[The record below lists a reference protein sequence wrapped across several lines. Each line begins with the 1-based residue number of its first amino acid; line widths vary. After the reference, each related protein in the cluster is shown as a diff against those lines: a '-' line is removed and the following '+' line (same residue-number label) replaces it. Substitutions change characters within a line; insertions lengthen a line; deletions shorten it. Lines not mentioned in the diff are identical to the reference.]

1 MSHIF
6 ISYSRKD
13 LDLAQKIVDA
23 LATNDLDTWIDWK
36 SIPKGEDWEQ
46 AIDCT
51 DFIQTSTV
59 GLSGNL
65 LSPMQEKL
73 TCSS

>member
-6 ISYSRKD
+6 ISCSRKD
-13 LDLAQKIVDA
+13 LTFAQKIVDV
-23 LATNDLDTWIDWK
+23 LAAKHLDTWIDWK

-51 DFIQTSTV
+51 DFIQTSAV